1 MGQVTERRKAAS
13 WVQTD
18 RATHEKWARLT
29 LDKPRAAA
37 LLHLLVHEVDDAQ
50 AVVASHET
58 LAEMMG
64 ASVSTVKR
72 AIKDLTARSF
82 IEVVEVGKGA
92 VNSYVL
98 NSHVAWTGPRDGL
111 RRARFSATVL
121 AREVEQSEG
130 IDQSRPL
137 EAMPRIRMGERQL
150 PTGQGLPPPS
160 EPALPGMEVDLPA
173 TKFDK
178 ETDDAAPI
186 GDVVQSLG
194 LMVSDQNG

>member
-1 MGQVTERRKAAS
+1 MGQVAEARKAAR

-64 ASVSTVKR
+64 ASASTVKR
-72 AIKDLTARSF
+72 AIRDLAERRF
-82 IEVVEVGKGA
+82 IDVVQVGRGA
-92 VNSYVL
+92 TNSYVL

-111 RRARFSATVL
+111 RTARFSATVL
-121 AREVEQSEG
+121 AREVEQSEA
-130 IDQSRPL
+130 IDQSQPL
-137 EAMPRIRMGERQL
+137 EAMPRIRMGERQI
-150 PTGQGLPPPS
+150 PMGEGLPPPS
-160 EPALPGMEVDLPA
+160 EPSLPGMEADLP
-173 TKFDK
+173 TTRS
-178 ETDDAAPI
+178 ESDAEPI
-186 GDVVQSLG
+186 GDVLRRIAPQE
-194 LMVSDQNG
+194 DEDAA